1 VNGQVNLVCAECGDR
16 IGVYERFWMQQA
28 DGTVAS
34 PRDSDVIENG
44 ARLIHDDCLRGAS
57 AA

>member
-1 VNGQVNLVCAECGDR
+1 MNRDLNLVCAECGDR
-16 IGVYERFWMQQA
+16 IGVYERFWMQHA

-34 PRDSDVIENG
+34 PRDSDPTENG
-44 ARLIHDDCLRGAS
+44 ARLIHDDCLNGES